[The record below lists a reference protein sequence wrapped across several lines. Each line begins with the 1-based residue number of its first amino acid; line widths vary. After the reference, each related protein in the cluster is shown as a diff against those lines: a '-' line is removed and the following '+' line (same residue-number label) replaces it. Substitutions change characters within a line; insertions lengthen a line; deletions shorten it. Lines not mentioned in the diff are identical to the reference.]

1 MRKQCRV
8 CGAFLP
14 VRNPD
19 GSRRRGRQF
28 YCRLHSKNHPAPVPV
43 FGPEEVRRNQ
53 ERLLARYRPPDAVQ
67 PLARY
72 RPPDA
77 VQPPHRLLS
86 MVVGENGNG
95 PFVRAC
101 NEFLDRVGKANGLW

>member
-67 PLARY
+67 P
-72 RPPDA
+72 
-77 VQPPHRLLS
+77 PHRLLS